1 MSTPQEVRAA
11 ISRVANMVLN
21 GELEAKNANAILY
34 AANITLGAIRADE
47 QQKKLEELKPKAIE
61 LFKDAYG
68 KTPKEAG
75 FPVIGLYEKQS
86 AYLYATS
93 ETVIKSYKTQQNII
107 RWLMLWYLWPLPVA
121 FCGTT
126 MTMIKYTSFTHPS
139 FIAWCFFTAF
149 WAILG
154 FILMGRA
161 LLASRSAKFGK
172 NVTYLNY

>member
-1 MSTPQEVRAA
+1 MENLFHQIVNSIDINSLFIIVLCSAFYFVVTYHLWKLLTNRKDLQE
-11 ISRVANMVLN
+11 
-21 GELEAKNANAILY
+21 E
-34 AANITLGAIRADE
+34 T
-47 QQKKLEELKPKAIE
+47 PKAIE
-61 LFKDAYG
+61 LFKKAYG

-75 FPVIGLYEKQS
+75 LPVIGLYEKQN

-126 MTMIKYTSFTHPS
+126 MTMAKYTSFTHPS

-154 FILMGRA
+154 FTLIGRA
-161 LLASRSAKFGK
+161 LLASISIKFGK

>member
-1 MSTPQEVRAA
+1 MENLFYQIANSELTLLA
-11 ISRVANMVLN
+11 VALVSLTYFCVTYYS
-21 GELEAKNANAILY
+21 AWKVVIK
-34 AANITLGAIRADE
+34 
-47 QQKKLEELKPKAIE
+47 QKKLEELKPKAIE

-68 KTPKEAG
+68 KTPKEEG

-107 RWLMLWYLWPLPVA
+107 RWLMLWYLWPWPVA

-154 FILMGRA
+154 FILIGRA
-161 LLASRSAKFGK
+161 LLASRSVKFGK